1 MEISEKNVYTNIDPY
16 VEQVKPNSRPDPH
29 AEKATHAAKPGDTVN
44 LSREA
49 KEVQEAQKA
58 AKAVPDVRE
67 NKVAEIQQQIQA
79 GTYKVNG
86 DKVAFNMLRESLI
99 NQKI

>member
-16 VEQVKPNSRPDPH
+16 VEPVKPNSRPDPH
-29 AEKATHAAKPGDTVN
+29 AEKAAPAAKPEDTVN

-49 KEVQEAQKA
+49 REIQEAQKE

-67 NKVAEIQQQIQA
+67 NKVAEIQQQVQD
-79 GTYKVNG
+79 GTYQVNG
-86 DKVAFNMLRESLI
+86 DKIGF
-99 NQKI
+99 